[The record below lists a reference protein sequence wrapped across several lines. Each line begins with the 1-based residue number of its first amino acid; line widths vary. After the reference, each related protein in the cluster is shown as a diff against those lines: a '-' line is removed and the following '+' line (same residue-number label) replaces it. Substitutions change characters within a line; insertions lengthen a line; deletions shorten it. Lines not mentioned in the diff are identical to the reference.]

1 MIGDRRSVPKALIV
15 LGSTAF
21 SPSPACPAFRAQHLA
36 FRFHASS
43 ATHASPPQ
51 DNCQLVLS
59 SMAALRQLCLF
70 HEELSR
76 SSGYADAQEIRIQ
89 VRAHPK

>member
-51 DNCQLVLS
+51 DNCSALWRLCASYVS
-59 SMAALRQLCLF
+59 STKNYPDPADMQMPR
-70 HEELSR
+70 R
-76 SSGYADAQEIRIQ
+76 YASKSVPI
-89 VRAHPK
+89 PNK